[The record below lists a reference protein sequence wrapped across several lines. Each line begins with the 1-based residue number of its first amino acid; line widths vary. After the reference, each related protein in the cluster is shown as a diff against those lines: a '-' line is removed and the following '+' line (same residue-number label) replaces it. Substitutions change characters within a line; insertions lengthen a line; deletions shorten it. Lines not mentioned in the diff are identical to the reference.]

1 MQLHV
6 HFFLINEDFSQEHA
20 DTHHDGKESEFN
32 LKYEWEDELLVK
44 EIVQNPS
51 IVRNSEFTLQ
61 CQRGED
67 DYFSYPIENM
77 AVMNIKLTNGF
88 ESELACSEEI
98 LEKMEWIAEDTVHF
112 YLNQN
117 QFLVNPVAG
126 VYIAANKFPLEL
138 IDEEEE

>member
-20 DTHHDGKESEFN
+20 DIHHEGKESEFN

-44 EIVQNPS
+44 DIAEKPS
-51 IVRNSEFTLQ
+51 CLRSSEYTLQ
-61 CQRGED
+61 GQRGED
-67 DYFSYPIENM
+67 DYFSYLIENV
-77 AVMNIKLTNGF
+77 AVMKIKLTNGF

-98 LEKMEWIAEDTVHF
+98 LEKVEWVEEDRVHF

-117 QFLVNPVAG
+117 QFLVNPIAG
-126 VYIAANKFPLEL
+126 IYIAAKKFPLEL
-138 IDEEEE
+138 IEEEE